1 MFVLLGNVFIILIA
15 HLTTVVVWYCIV
27 WLGLLDCYF
36 VAITIYAIGVVIAIG
51 YEFGLGVYVVTAGL
65 LAGK

>member
-1 MFVLLGNVFIILIA
+1 MFIILIA
-15 HLTTVVVWYCIV
+15 HPTTVVVWYYVV
-27 WLGLLDCYF
+27 WMGLVDCYL

-65 LAGK
+65 LAGI